1 MPRAVPF
8 KYHIWCPTSYCALLC
23 NIYSL
28 CMGQIPGQ
36 NKDSLST
43 LFSLGL
49 SVWMYRSC
57 SATPHHRSG
66 LTCSGSSSAPAA
78 QRDRQMWEH
87 LLFQTPLHFLFHRQ
101 RVATRPIT
109 PVFHDWEKWLSRSL
123 SPGLE
128 TNACVCLPAP
138 SFCLWGFCC
147 SHIWALFELHTE
159 LPPPPKKKKCCYGI
173 QLLPFNWIF
182 LLCYVCFSSAS
193 TPWWFYPL
201 LQWSGFQCCGGL
213 QALPSFLWL
222 WCTRARALTY
232 CAPPPI

>member
-1 MPRAVPF
+1 
-8 KYHIWCPTSYCALLC
+8 
-23 NIYSL
+23 
-28 CMGQIPGQ
+28 
-36 NKDSLST
+36 
-43 LFSLGL
+43 
-49 SVWMYRSC
+49 MYRSC

-159 LPPPPKKKKCCYGI
+159 LPPPPKKRNVATVYSYYPLI
-173 QLLPFNWIF
+173 E
-182 LLCYVCFSSAS
+182 FSSCVMSAS
-193 TPWWFYPL
+193 PL
-201 LQWSGFQCCGGL
+201 HLPHDGSTLCCNGL
-213 QALPSFLWL
+213 GSSAVVDCRLCPHFCGCDVQEREP
-222 WCTRARALTY
+222 
-232 CAPPPI
+232 